1 MGISERL
8 RTAKTTS
15 TISDLRTSFSKPSGN
30 DPKEDST
37 LLHHDPLTRIRTK
50 AAEAL
55 YERLGQRLFDPN
67 LTEDQLTTYVVR
79 ELDSVLSNGLT
90 QLDATDRQ
98 SLVQSIAADILGLG
112 PIEQFMSDPEI
123 TEVMVNGTDAIYVER
138 AGRIYLTDSRFVA
151 VEHLRR
157 VIERIVSAVGRRID
171 ESSPLVD
178 ARLPDG
184 SRVNAVI
191 PPLSVDGP
199 MLTIRKFTNHTF
211 TAEHLVN
218 IGTLNDQA
226 SAFIDACVRGK
237 RNILISG
244 GTGTGKTTLLNV
256 VSSFIPGDERIVT
269 IEDAVELKLKQRHVI
284 RLEARPANMEGRGA
298 VPIRDL
304 VKNSL
309 RMRPDRIIVGEVR
322 GGEALDMIQAMNT
335 GHEGSL
341 STLHANSPRDA
352 LSRLETM
359 ILMSGMDLPMRAI
372 REQVS
377 SSLDM
382 IIQLGRLRD
391 GTRRV
396 VEISEVI
403 GMEGDTITLSTLFE
417 FDFDAGF
424 DEDGNY
430 AGQIAATGL
439 RPMFS
444 DELRHMGVEL
454 PEDILGGGYQQ
465 IGLN

>member
-1 MGISERL
+1 MSISERL
-8 RTAKTTS
+8 RSVRPTNGVGELRPGVTS
-15 TISDLRTSFSKPSGN
+15 SDTGEA
-30 DPKEDST
+30 KEDST
-37 LLHHDPLTRIRTK
+37 LRHFDPMILIRTK
-50 AAEAL
+50 ASEAL
-55 YERLGQRLFDPN
+55 YTRLGQRLFDPN

-79 ELDSVLSNGLT
+79 ELDAVLAEELS
-90 QLDATDRQ
+90 QLDAEDRQ
-98 SLVQSIAADILGLG
+98 ELVQSIAADILGLG
-112 PIEQFMSDPEI
+112 PIEAFMADPEV

-138 AGRIYLTDSRFVA
+138 AGRLYLTDSRFVA

-199 MLTIRKFTNHTF
+199 MLTIRKFSNHSF
-211 TAEHLVN
+211 TAEHLVE
-218 IGTLNDQA
+218 IGTLNEQA

-298 VPIRDL
+298 VPIREL

-396 VEISEVI
+396 IEIAEVI
-403 GMEGDTITLSTLFE
+403 GMEGDTITLSTLYQ
-417 FDFDAGF
+417 FDYDAGL
-424 DEDGNY
+424 DEDGKY
-430 AGQIAATGL
+430 VGEMRATGL

-444 DELRHMGVEL
+444 DELRHLGVEL
-454 PEDILGGGYQQ
+454 PADILAGDF
-465 IGLN
+465 GLNGRR